1 MSPSTSTNS
10 GAEQLVGFFRDRE
23 DAYAAIDELRDAG
36 FTNQEI
42 GLAFQGDTGPGTARN
57 DKSTWQ
63 KIKDFFTGGD
73 EDTDNDTAYSSSD
86 IGQNYRHFN
95 FSDEQ
100 WNYYRSGI
108 GQGGA
113 IVTVRADPE
122 RLAGAR
128 QVIEDND
135 GDLRTSGFDRSQF
148 ASSVSGRGSGAG
160 ISNEE
165 QRLQLR
171 GEMLRTYKERVG
183 TGEVRLRKEVVSE
196 NRSVDVP
203 VTREEVVIERV
214 GASDAGPVS
223 GNIGDIG
230 EGQEVRIPVSEERV
244 RVEKEPVVTGEVRVG
259 KRAVQDTKRVDDTV
273 RHEEV
278 RVEKEGDV
286 NVDEGTTPKRK
297 KPAA

>member
-1 MSPSTSTNS
+1 MSSSTVTNTGS
-10 GAEQLVGFFRDRE
+10 KQLVAFFRDRE
-23 DAYAAIDELRDAG
+23 DAYEAIDELRSQG
-36 FTNQEI
+36 FNNNEI
-42 GLAFQGDTGPGTARN
+42 GLAFQGDSGETTTGTSGSPHA

-73 EDTDNDTAYSSSD
+73 EDNDTAYSGEAGD
-86 IGQNYRHFN
+86 YQHFN

-100 WNYYRSGI
+100 WKYYRSGI

-113 IVTVRADPE
+113 IITVNASAD
-122 RLAGAR
+122 RLSKAR
-128 QVIEDND
+128 EVLKEYDAD
-135 GDLRTSGFDRSQF
+135 FRTSGFDRSEYATYEKQDTQ
-148 ASSVSGRGSGAG
+148 AD
-160 ISNEE
+160 

-183 TGEVRLRKEVVSE
+183 KGEVRLRKEVVSE

-203 VTREEVVIERV
+203 VTREEVVVERV
-214 GASDAGPVS
+214 SASDAGPVS
-223 GNIGDIG
+223 GNVGEIG
-230 EGQEVRIPVSEERV
+230 EGQEIRIPVSEERV

-259 KRAVQDTKRVDDTV
+259 KRAVQDTQRVNETL
-273 RHEEV
+273 RREEA

-286 NVDEGTTPKRK
+286 NVDEGAASRRK

>member
-1 MSPSTSTNS
+1 MSSSTVTNT
-10 GAEQLVGFFRDRE
+10 GTNQLVAFFRDRE
-23 DAYAAIDELRDAG
+23 DAYQAIDELRKQG
-36 FTNQEI
+36 FRNSEI
-42 GLAFQGDTGPGTARN
+42 GLAFHGDSSDSTGTTSSAHS

-73 EDTDNDTAYSSSD
+73 EDDDTAYTSD
-86 IGQNYRHFN
+86 EMSDDSYRHFN

-100 WNYYRSGI
+100 WKYYRSGI

-113 IVTVRADPE
+113 LITVNAPTDRLSKAREILKEYDADF
-122 RLAGAR
+122 
-128 QVIEDND
+128 
-135 GDLRTSGFDRSQF
+135 RTSGFDRSEY
-148 ASSVSGRGSGAG
+148 ADSGTQAD
-160 ISNEE
+160 

-183 TGEVRLRKEVVSE
+183 RGEVRLRKEVVSD
-196 NRSVDVP
+196 NRTVDVP

-214 GASDAGPVS
+214 SAGDAGRVS
-223 GNIGDIG
+223 GNVGEIG
-230 EGQEVRIPVSEERV
+230 EGQEIRIPVSEERV

-259 KRAVQDTKRVDDTV
+259 KRAVQDTQRVNETV
-273 RHEEV
+273 RREEA

-286 NVDEGTTPKRK
+286 NVDESGTRRK